1 MQTSS
6 KMFLARMFQQA
17 HLGLAIIAL
26 LSFLPAL
33 LAQSVQTCGLL
44 FAPAHGFPGVY
55 SCRNPGGVTY
65 TCKIDSCHQ
74 GGHSWAD
81 FTFTNC
87 LKYNTD
93 NSLSN
98 IPKDRIWVES
108 LVVIQTQ
115 TETFVN
121 VHERRSPT
129 WYKCTWSKE
138 HPFNSRRP
146 QCNSCDLVKH
156 S

>member
-55 SCRNPGGVTY
+55 SCRNPGG
-65 TCKIDSCHQ
+65 
-74 GGHSWAD
+74 GR